1 MTVQIDPVIL
11 RKLDDF
17 SQRRR
22 KLIIWRGLLAAGATL
37 LLAMMFVA
45 LIDALFVLP
54 DVARWSLSG
63 AAYLTVLIVE
73 WRASLRL
80 LIHPP
85 GRRDLARM
93 VETTEPGLRE
103 NLLSA
108 VELSEA
114 DHEALG
120 TSTQFRRLLESSVSQ
135 HLSRTDMDALLP
147 VQLVRRSILAGLL
160 AFVLCLAAFVLTGR
174 QFGTLLLRALA
185 PGANL
190 ARVSQVQVRILE
202 PTQPEKVVAQ
212 GETEPIVI
220 EISGKRVNAAR
231 LETITAEG
239 RSVLKMTPAG
249 QDRFSA
255 SIQIGREDVIYRVF
269 AGDAVTQ
276 KFRLRAVAR
285 PHIVGFGK
293 TFTFPSYVGREP
305 HEVTEENGDLIAL
318 EGSQVELRL
327 TPSQAVREGELRI
340 EQGGKS
346 STVKLEPADGALT
359 AQVPLNTS
367 GTYRVHLVG
376 AETGFENKF
385 SPEYEL
391 RAEPD
396 LVPQIELDSPKQDLL
411 LPANEIVTLRGTA
424 SDDQGLARVTQVVK
438 MNEGPWREIPIAKT
452 PGKSAAIEHRWDLY
466 EQGAKPGDLLS
477 TKLLAVD
484 LKGARA
490 ESRVLRISVTKSG
503 FETKRLGALEAQ
515 RRLYETLQ
523 ALRAAGEQFSKRGRE
538 ARQMF
543 ERLPEGDEQRRQV
556 ALTAASAGSEFEQ
569 TATAAW
575 EQLLVTL
582 KEAEAGHIAADL
594 VQIGRALSRGIA
606 SAQGGKGSL
615 DALIG
620 DPLRPQGRELM
631 RDFAEGA
638 EKAEQRVRK
647 VEESY
652 RQMLGAEEFEVIT
665 ENLFVI
671 AGENRRLVE
680 LAAAANGPGEWA
692 SIAGRL
698 RVVLAECRSIEGI
711 AEAAATRTPGDR
723 LKWVRKEFG
732 EHRTRIEKILAA
744 GESGPELREP
754 IQTIKRIADAAANN
768 CLGNFNDLAQR
779 AVNEHLEL
787 VRETQPTWSH
797 FEKLR
802 EDLARLS
809 SRKEWPE
816 ALRVE
821 LAERRWETRGLL
833 LKQHGDLEESRAVAD
848 TQFLNDTRITT
859 FALDALRMKAATAT
873 PDETKKQLVAL
884 DKDFRLLETGH
895 SVAELLDGLQHL
907 AAAER
912 WEIATAHERTAG
924 PRDWRWIESRLRFTP
939 EELNRIQADEPLRA
953 VVQQA
958 QRLLGTLGQLPAWNE
973 LNREMNERFIPQR
986 EPVSTARNLA
996 PIAAQ
1001 VKQALDLLRLPMDE
1015 ARQRLAALAPK
1026 LNEIMADLAK
1036 KSEELKEKTD
1046 EQAKEV
1052 AEKKPEQAQADAQQ
1066 ALAQQQKLT
1075 ERVEA
1080 LKDALRADANQQDI
1094 LKDEGRERAR
1104 DADDALAL
1112 LKEPPPNAEAALEA
1126 AAQAPEAAQKAE
1138 ALQAAAQ
1145 EQQKLASALD
1155 QLAKHYENAE
1165 QGKAQDSRAA
1175 LRKTE
1180 EQTGI
1185 KEAMEQQF
1193 AKAEEL
1199 QKMSEESPEELL
1211 KKLEAALPKN
1221 PLMQQELSNI
1231 ARNNLDDAMKKLT
1244 AASTTENQVAQNVQK
1259 LASEQPPAAPTSPQ
1273 PATPPQ
1279 DAAAAPA
1286 AKPDAAQPGQPPPAQ
1301 PPMPQQN
1308 PALAQAA
1315 QQQKPIAQAAM
1326 EAGEDVARAGRHEQR
1341 LNNTPVGEKLEA
1353 LGNQVKETARTKVPE
1368 AEQALNQAQQPAQAT
1383 PAVNAANEQL
1393 QKQVGELKQAAA
1405 SPKAD
1410 AAPPAAADAKPG
1422 DAPPQAQAANSPAP
1436 PSPQPKSGEPS
1447 APTPQNAANAPK
1459 PSPMAQAPGTPESA
1473 QPAGQT
1479 PASGDVPP
1487 MPQLPA
1493 AFAQTPTTPTAP
1505 PTPVEQMWMARTLDA
1520 LDAALNAEPPADG
1533 ESPDGS
1539 QQPNG
1544 QQAQQGQ
1551 QGKDGKPG
1559 EQKSQ
1564 QPGQQPGQ
1572 QMSSAQQAMNNAA
1585 KAAAAAMRASRS
1597 PKPTQNQGDPTND
1610 DGPEQQVSRSGA
1622 QAQAAG
1628 KAYGKLQ
1635 NAGGKAGE
1643 WGKLPKQVAEQL
1655 TRGQNENVAGEYR
1668 NQVETYYKVIAEKS
1682 KKP

>member
-396 LVPQIELDSPKQDLL
+396 LVPQIDLDSPKQDLL

-484 LKGARA
+484 LKGSRA

-1165 QGKAQDSRAA
+1165 QGKAQESRTA

-1185 KEAMEQQF
+1185 KEAMDQQF

-1199 QKMSEESPEELL
+1199 QKMAEQSPEELL

-1231 ARNNLDDAMKKLT
+1231 SRNTLEDAVKKLT
-1244 AASTTENQVAQNVQK
+1244 AASSTENQVAQNVEK
-1259 LASEQPPAAPTSPQ
+1259 MAKEQPAATPDAAPNPTATPPTPNT
-1273 PATPPQ
+1273 PATPATPNPTAPPQ
-1279 DAAAAPA
+1279 PPDAAA
-1286 AKPDAAQPGQPPPAQ
+1286 K
-1301 PPMPQQN
+1301 PPMAQN

-1315 QQQKPIAQAAM
+1315 EQQKPIAQAAT
-1326 EAGEDVARAGRHEQR
+1326 EAGEDIARTGRHEQR
-1341 LNNTPVGEKLEA
+1341 LNNAPPGEKLEA
-1353 LGNQVKETARTKVPE
+1353 LGNQVKETAATQVAK
-1368 AEQALNQAQQPAQAT
+1368 AEQALAQAEQAAQAA

-1393 QKQVGELKQAAA
+1393 QKHLGDLKKAA
-1405 SPKAD
+1405 SAPQPSAAQPGEAPPSQSPNSPPEKAAPSPLGNAPKLAGATPATPPGGQPPGTPD
-1410 AAPPAAADAKPG
+1410 STPPAAAPPAPG
-1422 DAPPQAQAANSPAP
+1422 DA
-1436 PSPQPKSGEPS
+1436 
-1447 APTPQNAANAPK
+1447 
-1459 PSPMAQAPGTPESA
+1459 
-1473 QPAGQT
+1473 
-1479 PASGDVPP
+1479 PP
-1487 MPQLPA
+1487 MPQLPS
-1493 AFAQTPTTPTAP
+1493 AFGQTPEATAS
-1505 PTPVEQMWMARTLDA
+1505 PVEQMWMARTLDS
-1520 LDAALNAEPPADG
+1520 LDAALNAEPPSDSDG
-1533 ESPDGS
+1533 QAQSNEG
-1539 QQPNG
+1539 QPG
-1544 QQAQQGQ
+1544 KQEQPGQQGQ
-1551 QGKDGKPG
+1551 PSKKG
-1559 EQKSQ
+1559 Q

-1572 QMSSAQQAMNNAA
+1572 QMSAAQQAMNNAA

-1597 PKPTQNQGDPTND
+1597 PKPNENQGDPNND
-1610 DGPEQQVSRSGA
+1610 DGPEQQVSRGGA

-1635 NAGGKAGE
+1635 DAKGKAGE

-1655 TRGQNENVAGEYR
+1655 SRGKNENVAGEYR